1 MKRATTLVLFLATA
15 CLAGA
20 QQSSIDPRK
29 LEEVRAMSPEE
40 RAKLKA
46 RLEEIKKLSPVER
59 ERLNQNLRKI
69 RTMPAEEV
77 KKAREQAAKLTEKE
91 HKEFVELASDFFKW
105 ERRRGYHEGF
115 PRGMFFQWLKREK
128 PGRLEEI
135 RAMEPG
141 PGSPRV
147 DAFIHLSHEFRSQ
160 TLAKTEDHARRHRCI
175 AVEEVQSMRELPAP
189 EFWLRWS
196 EITRNCG
203 RKAIP
208 GPVPQRPL
216 DPPNPPKK

>member
-1 MKRATTLVLFLATA
+1 VRHATILVLFFATA

-20 QQSSIDPRK
+20 QQASIDAQK
-29 LEEVRAMSPEE
+29 LEQIRKMSPEE

-46 RLEEIKKLSPVER
+46 RLEEIKKLSPSER
-59 ERLNQNLRKI
+59 ERLDQNLKKI

-77 KKAREQAAKLTEKE
+77 KKATERAAKLTEKD

-115 PRGMFFQWLKREK
+115 PRGLFFQWLKRDK
-128 PGRLEEI
+128 PGKLEEI

-147 DAFIHLSHEFRSQ
+147 DAFIHLSHDFRVL
-160 TLAKTEDHARRHRCI
+160 TLAKTEEHARRHRCI
-175 AVEEVQSMRELPAP
+175 SAEDVQAMRDLPP
-189 EFWLRWS
+189 NEYWIRWS
-196 EITRNCG
+196 EVTRNCG

-208 GPVPQRPL
+208 GPVPPRPL
-216 DPPNPPKK
+216 DPPKK